1 MRSKRIK
8 TRFDQRLIGRTSARE
23 WNESTI
29 CRTWLAFRFNFLGNE
44 QSEQSV
50 KGKNFY
56 SSSSSP
62 RIHIFNRPLT
72 PLFAVLSSRTDNDVS
87 LFLKCV
93 LSVASRLSSPLPRK
107 IVLYYTKYSFLRIFI
122 TPMSS
127 FRVEFISNFTLI
139 PQVENRCTQF
149 KSDVSGAISFSGRK
163 YTARVNAFN
172 NSLD

>member
-1 MRSKRIK
+1 MRWKRIK

-62 RIHIFNRPLT
+62 RIHIFNRLLT

-93 LSVASRLSSPLPRK
+93 LSVASRFSSPPPKKNRLMLYQ
-107 IVLYYTKYSFLRIFI
+107 IFISAHLYYADVVSRRIY
-122 TPMSS
+122 
-127 FRVEFISNFTLI
+127 
-139 PQVENRCTQF
+139 F
-149 KSDVSGAISFSGRK
+149 KFYI
-163 YTARVNAFN
+163 
-172 NSLD
+172 NSTS

>member
-1 MRSKRIK
+1 MRWKRIK

-62 RIHIFNRPLT
+62 RSHFQST
-72 PLFAVLSSRTDNDVS
+72 PHTTLRSTLFSHRQR
-87 LFLKCV
+87 CV
-93 LSVASRLSSPLPRK
+93 TVFEMRSIRRKSPLLPPSQEK
-107 IVLYYTKYSFLRIFI
+107 SSYTIPNIHFCASLLRRCRRFA
-122 TPMSS
+122 
-127 FRVEFISNFTLI
+127 SNLFQILH
-139 PQVENRCTQF
+139 
-149 KSDVSGAISFSGRK
+149 
-163 YTARVNAFN
+163 
-172 NSLD
+172 

>member
-1 MRSKRIK
+1 MYNRIVRWKRIK

-50 KGKNFY
+50 KGNNFY

-93 LSVASRLSSPLPRK
+93 LSVASRLSSPSSQEKSSYAIPNIHFCASL
-107 IVLYYTKYSFLRIFI
+107 LRRCRRFA
-122 TPMSS
+122 
-127 FRVEFISNFTLI
+127 SNLFQILH
-139 PQVENRCTQF
+139 
-149 KSDVSGAISFSGRK
+149 
-163 YTARVNAFN
+163 
-172 NSLD
+172 

>member
-93 LSVASRLSSPLPRK
+93 LSVASRLSSPPLKKNRL
-107 IVLYYTKYSFLRIFI
+107 ILYQIFISAHLYYADVVISRRIY
-122 TPMSS
+122 
-127 FRVEFISNFTLI
+127 
-139 PQVENRCTQF
+139 F
-149 KSDVSGAISFSGRK
+149 KFYINSTSWEPLHAIQIGRI
-163 YTARVNAFN
+163 RR
-172 NSLD
+172 D